1 MTAAAGPA
9 PAATPAT
16 RPSAPRSRVSGR
28 ARRRFGLWTA
38 RFGLAVF
45 VVLAL
50 GPIAWGVVT
59 SLMPTKALT
68 QSPPDLALSNLT
80 LSNYLE
86 VLTTRGNLV
95 DALIDSAIVATLTAS
110 ISLALG
116 SAAAYALAR
125 LKVPGANRILLAVL
139 ATQMFPG
146 IVIAI
151 PLFLVYSQLRIV
163 DTYPAL
169 AITYLSFTLPV
180 VIWILKGFF
189 EAIPPQLERAAAVD
203 GASAFQTFRMV
214 ILPISLPSLFAAG
227 VFAFI
232 EAWNEFFFAIILTRV
247 QIKTVPMAIAE
258 FSGQYQTLY
267 GQMLASAVLA
277 SVPVVVLAIV
287 FRRYILQGFVE
298 GAVKG

>member
-1 MTAAAGPA
+1 MTAASPARPGASPAPA
-9 PAATPAT
+9 PAA
-16 RPSAPRSRVSGR
+16 RFSARTKRRASRWS
-28 ARRRFGLWTA
+28 A

-45 VVLAL
+45 VVLCL
-50 GPIAWGVVT
+50 GPIAWGVIT

-68 QSPPDLALSNLT
+68 QSPPDLSLANLT
-80 LSNYLE
+80 LANYQE
-86 VLTTRGNLV
+86 VLTTRGNLL
-95 DALIDSAIVATLTAS
+95 DAMKDSAIIATLTATL
-110 ISLALG
+110 SLALG

-125 LKVPGANRILLAVL
+125 LRVPGANKILLAVL
-139 ATQMFPG
+139 ATQMFPA

-151 PLFLVYSQLRIV
+151 PLFLVFSQLHLV

-169 AITYLSFTLPV
+169 ALTYLSFTLPV

-214 ILPISLPSLFAAG
+214 ILPISLPALFAAG

-247 QIKTVPMAIAE
+247 QIKTAPIAIAE

-277 SVPVVVLAIV
+277 SIPVVVLAIV
-287 FRRYILQGFVE
+287 FRRFILQGFVE

>member
-1 MTAAAGPA
+1 V
-9 PAATPAT
+9 
-16 RPSAPRSRVSGR
+16 RPGL
-28 ARRRFGLWTA
+28 RRRLGLWGT

-45 VVLAL
+45 VVIAL

-59 SLMPTKALT
+59 SLLPTKALT
-68 QSPPDLALSNLT
+68 QSPPDLSPANLT
-80 LSNYLE
+80 LANYVE
-86 VLTTRGNLV
+86 VLTTRGSLV
-95 DALIDSAIVATLTAS
+95 NALLDSAIVATLTAV
-110 ISLALG
+110 ISLSLG

-125 LKVPGANRILLAVL
+125 LRVPGANKILLGVL
-139 ATQMFPG
+139 ATQMFPA

-151 PLFLVYSQLRIV
+151 PLFIIYSELHVI

-189 EAIPPQLERAAAVD
+189 DAIPVQLEKAAAVD
-203 GASAFQTFRMV
+203 GASALQVFRLI
-214 ILPISLPSLFAAG
+214 ILPISLPALFAAG

-232 EAWNEFFFAIILTRV
+232 ESWNEFFFAIILTRV
-247 QIKTVPMAIAE
+247 HIKTAPIAIAE

-267 GQMLASAVLA
+267 GQMLAAAVLA
-277 SVPVVVLAIV
+277 SVPVVLLAIV
-287 FRRYILQGFVE
+287 FRRFILQGFVE